1 MNYFT
6 FANTRLTAL
15 IFLLPAYCISLLN
28 CNTNKTHSSEKKN
41 PEILLSPSTNMKLK
55 LIEPGTFRMGASAN
69 EFQSDT
75 NEHPQHIVSLTNQY
89 YIGVYEVT
97 QDEFIKTM
105 GFNPSTKNGNS
116 RLPVETLS
124 WFDAITFCNALS
136 AKDGLD
142 SCYVIT
148 NIKKEDGHIVAAN
161 VVWQK
166 DANGYRLPTEAE
178 WEFACRAG
186 TTTPFPFGNSI
197 GTDKANYSGTIS
209 YMESDGSEHLKNE
222 TKGIDRGVT
231 LPVDSLATNN
241 WGLYNV
247 VGNVFEWVWD
257 YYDKYPSNNQTD
269 PIGPDFRTER
279 VRRSGAYTSPG
290 YHMRSSLRH
299 GVPPGFALFHMGLR
313 VAKSHDL

>member
-1 MNYFT
+1 MNLFT
-6 FANTRLTAL
+6 FSNTRLPAVIVIFTAYS
-15 IFLLPAYCISLLN
+15 ICFLN
-28 CNTNKTHSSEKKN
+28 CNSSFKKKK
-41 PEILLSPSTNMKLK
+41 PETIFSSSTNLKLK
-55 LIEPGTFRMGASAN
+55 LIEPGTFKMGAPVN

-75 NEHPQHIVSLTNQY
+75 NEYPQHTVTLTKPY
-89 YIGVYEVT
+89 YIGLYEVT
-97 QDEFIKTM
+97 QDEFIKIM
-105 GFNPSTKNGNS
+105 GFNPSTKKGHS
-116 RLPVETLS
+116 KLPVETLS
-124 WFDAITFCNALS
+124 WFDAIAFCNALS
-136 AKDGLD
+136 VRDGLD

-148 NIKKEDGHIVAAN
+148 NIKNEDGHIVAAN

-197 GTDKANYSGTIS
+197 GTDKANYFGTVS
-209 YMESDGSEHLKNE
+209 YMTEDGSEHLKDE
-222 TKGIDRGVT
+222 TKGIVRGMT
-231 LPVDSLATNN
+231 LPVDSLATNK

-257 YYDKYPSNNQTD
+257 YYGKYPSDNQID
-269 PIGPDFRTER
+269 PIGPDLGTER

-313 VAKSHDL
+313 VAKSYDP